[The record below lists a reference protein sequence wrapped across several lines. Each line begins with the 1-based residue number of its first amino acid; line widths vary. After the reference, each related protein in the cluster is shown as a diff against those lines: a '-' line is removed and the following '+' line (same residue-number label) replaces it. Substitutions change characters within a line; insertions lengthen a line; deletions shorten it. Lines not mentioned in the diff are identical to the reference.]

1 MEVAEKDELK
11 DLLIEGR
18 IHKTKVTIDEAKELP
33 DLDCIKSLSAE
44 PGQIM
49 LSTFYITSGETKINI
64 PQFDYVIIDEA
75 SQALLGMCVVALI
88 LGRKCLFVGDTNQL
102 PPVLAINED
111 RIARRNYHLY
121 ANGLDSLNSITA
133 IPSFRLSRSYR
144 LTDRAA
150 HYTGLF
156 YNTLTSKSEAKIP
169 LQYDDIIDQIARLF
183 HPLGGHTL
191 LKTNLLLGDKK
202 PAAAMLLT
210 TLLVSA
216 LLGRKD
222 KLHISVLSFYI
233 ETTKALQR
241 AIYQTI

>member
-44 PGQIM
+44 PGQIV

-121 ANGLDSLNSITA
+121 ANGLDLLNSIGTVVKR
-133 IPSFRLSRSYR
+133 IKL
-144 LTDRAA
+144 
-150 HYTGLF
+150 
-156 YNTLTSKSEAKIP
+156 YNKL
-169 LQYDDIIDQIARLF
+169 IA
-183 HPLGGHTL
+183 
-191 LKTNLLLGDKK
+191 N
-202 PAAAMLLT
+202 
-210 TLLVSA
+210 V
-216 LLGRKD
+216 
-222 KLHISVLSFYI
+222 I
-233 ETTKALQR
+233 
-241 AIYQTI
+241 